1 MRVAFGFINLVQCF
15 MVLQGYK
22 GLGWGQQISLCDVLV
37 DVLEGSLEKDVKY
50 LGIMV
55 RYISFSF
62 LAPPVDSHTPPGNSE
77 WSSFVVCLKKS
88 TCTSPTSPSRRKL
101 KLRLH
106 PCS

>member
-1 MRVAFGFINLVQCF
+1 

-55 RYISFSF
+55 RYIYHSVFSLF
-62 LAPPVDSHTPPGNSE
+62 LPLTPIFRQETQSGAAS
-77 WSSFVVCLKKS
+77 
-88 TCTSPTSPSRRKL
+88 
-101 KLRLH
+101 
-106 PCS
+106 